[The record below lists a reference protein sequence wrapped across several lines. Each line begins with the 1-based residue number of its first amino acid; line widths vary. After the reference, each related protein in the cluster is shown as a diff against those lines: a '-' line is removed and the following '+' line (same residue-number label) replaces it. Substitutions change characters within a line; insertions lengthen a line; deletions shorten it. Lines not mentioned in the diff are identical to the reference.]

1 MTRIAAACLLL
12 ALCAAP
18 VPSHADRRIAL
29 VIGNSAYA
37 NVSRLPNARKD
48 AEAVAAMLRGARF
61 EVVETKVDLGV
72 RDLRRAVGDFA
83 EAARDADIAVVYYA
97 GHGIEVDGTNY
108 LIPVDA
114 KLARDFDVED
124 EAMALDRVVRAVD
137 SARRLRLVIL
147 DACRDNPFQKTMKRS
162 VGTRSLGRG
171 LAKVEPAAA
180 DTLIAFSAKAG
191 SVALDGDGENS
202 PFTAALLKHFPT
214 PGLDVRIAFG
224 RVRDDVLASTKRAQE
239 PFVYGSLGGRTIA
252 LVEREKA
259 PVARKPVPPAGAP
272 ATVPVRDSLLALIA
286 LGVPARDEAR
296 RTRTVDDY
304 QKLEAPK
311 VIALAPSRG
320 TWTRARKDTDARVL
334 TEETLEGCQMFYGQ
348 PCALL
353 AVDDAILA
361 DASGNWRLQDM
372 ARVRYAGPFDPGR
385 LPASRAAAKD
395 RGAERYQ
402 GAAGGKAVAV
412 HPRGLYYF
420 ESGHPDQRTA
430 EERAFAR
437 CDSDPRRSG
446 RDPPCYL
453 YAAGDQVVLP
463 KRITKPAA
471 QP

>member
-1 MTRIAAACLLL
+1 MARLVAALCLLL
-12 ALCAAP
+12 AAAAAP
-18 VPSHADRRIAL
+18 AHAERRVAL

-37 NVSRLPNARKD
+37 NVSRLPNARND

-61 EVVETKVDLGV
+61 DVVELKADLGI
-72 RDLRRAVGDFA
+72 RELRRAVGDFA
-83 EAARDADIAVVYYA
+83 EVVRDADIAVVYFA
-97 GHGIEVDGTNY
+97 AHGIEVDGVNY

-137 SARRLRLVIL
+137 HARKLRLVIL
-147 DACRDNPFQKTMKRS
+147 DACRDNPFLKTMKRS
-162 VGTRSLGRG
+162 LGTRSLGRG

-191 SVALDGDGENS
+191 SVALDGEGPNS
-202 PFTAALLKHFPT
+202 PFTAALLKHFVT

-224 RVRDDVLASTKRAQE
+224 RVRDDVLAATRRAQE

-252 LVEREKA
+252 LVEKV
-259 PVARKPVPPAGAP
+259 PVARARPTAPAAA
-272 ATVPVRDSLLALIA
+272 ATVPLRESLLALIA
-286 LGVPARDEAR
+286 LGVPAREAAR
-296 RTRTVDDY
+296 RERTVGDY
-304 QKLEAPK
+304 EKLDGPK

-320 TWTRARKDTDARVL
+320 TWTRSRNEGDVRVL
-334 TEETLEGCQMFYGQ
+334 TDETLEGCQIFYGQ

-353 AVDDAILA
+353 AVNDAIVS

-372 ARVRYAGPFDPGR
+372 ARVRYAGTFDPER
-385 LPASRAAAKD
+385 LPASRLAARDRTAASYAAAV
-395 RGAERYQ
+395 GA
-402 GAAGGKAVAV
+402 KAVV
-412 HPRGLYYF
+412 LHPRGLYYY

-437 CDSDPRRSG
+437 CDADPRRG
-446 RDPPCYL
+446 GKDPPCYL
-453 YAAGDQVVLP
+453 YASGNQVVLS
-463 KRITKPAA
+463 KRVSKAGA